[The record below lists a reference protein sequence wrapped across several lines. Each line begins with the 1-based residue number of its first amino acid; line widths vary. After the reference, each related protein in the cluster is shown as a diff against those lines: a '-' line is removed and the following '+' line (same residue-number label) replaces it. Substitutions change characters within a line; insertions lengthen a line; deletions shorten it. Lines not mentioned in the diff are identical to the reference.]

1 MAARGGLVDLFRD
14 LAVRRDKIGSTVR
27 ALRRIG
33 DVIFRH
39 GQLQRVRQAARDL
52 HRADIGQLRHDIP
65 GDARAGE
72 REQVVAL
79 SHAAG
84 GADLVGSI
92 ICRARHLHGAHA
104 EEQHHAQHDGSDD
117 RRHDED
123 ALPDAGIDPAARVVP
138 RALALLLAQL
148 LQVQPARAAGH
159 GAAAQPVLRGN
170 FAPAACAAVSFFS
183 CSMVST
189 PPWVLSAFCNVRA
202 AGTQRR
208 NELRIA
214 ALQVRSPGKLALAAG
229 AERPMTIAAPPR
241 RSVAVMLA
249 PCSSRTPVTTA

>member
-39 GQLQRVRQAARDL
+39 GQLQRVRQAACDL

-65 GDARAGE
+65 GDARTGE

-84 GADLVGSI
+84 STDLVGSI

-117 RRHDED
+117 RRHDENT
-123 ALPDAGIDPAARVVP
+123 LPDAGIDPAARAVP

-148 LQVQPARAAGH
+148 LQMR
-159 GAAAQPVLRGN
+159 L
-170 FAPAACAAVSFFS
+170 
-183 CSMVST
+183 
-189 PPWVLSAFCNVRA
+189 
-202 AGTQRR
+202 
-208 NELRIA
+208 
-214 ALQVRSPGKLALAAG
+214 
-229 AERPMTIAAPPR
+229 
-241 RSVAVMLA
+241 LA
-249 PCSSRTPVTTA
+249 PLVTALLRSLCCAGISLRRPAPRLVFLVFHGVHPSVGLVSVL